1 MRSFLLFLVL
11 LLAVDSQAQSNE
23 KPFVIPEVTSWKAGE
38 GSIVPSGR
46 ILVLSKSFRPA
57 ARKLAEDFA
66 LLRGGDGRVPSLTV
80 RTGGKPR
87 RGDIVFICRKHDTM
101 STEGYQLSI
110 GRADIYGTPV
120 IEISSPGSEGA
131 LWATRTLLQLF
142 DKGKGQ
148 SLSLPC
154 GTIVDEPQYPL
165 RGFMLDVGRKYIP
178 MSYLR
183 QLVKVMSYYK
193 MNTLQL
199 HLNDNG
205 FWKLFDNDWMKTPA
219 AFRLECDT
227 YPGLTARDG
236 SYTKA
241 EFIELQQLAEQYGV
255 EIIPEIDSPAHV
267 LAFTHYRPE
276 FGSKEYGMDH
286 FDLSNP
292 DIYPFMDNLFK
303 EYLSGDKPVF
313 RGPHVNIGTDEYS
326 NKDQYVVEQFR
337 AYTDHYL
344 SLVESYGKKPMLWGA
359 LTHAKGQT
367 PVRHEGVLMNCWY
380 NGYAQPDSM
389 KRLGYQ
395 LVSIPD
401 GFVYIVPLAGYYNDY
416 LNCQYLYEHWTPAV
430 IGNQKFDERDRQ
442 IEGGM
447 FAVWNDHIGN
457 GITVKDIHHRVYP
470 ALQTMATKCWTGQLT
485 SLPYAEFDKRRTQ
498 LSEAPGVNELGRV
511 PNNSF
516 RLAQVKASSTLPLT
530 EAGYGY
536 RISFD
541 VDCVPEKQGTVLT
554 TSPHATFYLSAP
566 ETGCLAFAHEG
577 TICPFDYQ
585 LPGSG
590 KVSLSIECTSKE
602 TRLYVDGQLRQTL
615 AIQKRGSMQY
625 IQTLCFPLER
635 TGDFASSVTNL
646 NIESIE

>member
-1 MRSFLLFLVL
+1 
-11 LLAVDSQAQSNE
+11 
-23 KPFVIPEVTSWKAGE
+23 
-38 GSIVPSGR
+38 
-46 ILVLSKSFRPA
+46 
-57 ARKLAEDFA
+57 
-66 LLRGGDGRVPSLTV
+66 
-80 RTGGKPR
+80 
-87 RGDIVFICRKHDTM
+87 
-101 STEGYQLSI
+101 
-110 GRADIYGTPV
+110 
-120 IEISSPGSEGA
+120 
-131 LWATRTLLQLF
+131 
-142 DKGKGQ
+142 
-148 SLSLPC
+148 
-154 GTIVDEPQYPL
+154 
-165 RGFMLDVGRKYIP
+165 
-178 MSYLR
+178 
-183 QLVKVMSYYK
+183 
-193 MNTLQL
+193 
-199 HLNDNG
+199 
-205 FWKLFDNDWMKTPA
+205 
-219 AFRLECDT
+219 
-227 YPGLTARDG
+227 
-236 SYTKA
+236 
-241 EFIELQQLAEQYGV
+241 
-255 EIIPEIDSPAHV
+255 
-267 LAFTHYRPE
+267 
-276 FGSKEYGMDH
+276 MDH

-326 NKDQYVVEQFR
+326 NKDQEVVEQFR

-367 PVRHEGVLMNCWY
+367 PVRHEDVLMNCWY

-577 TICPFDYQ
+577 IICPFDYQ